1 MCIRDR
7 PKIFHVNW
15 FRKGSDGK
23 FLWPGF
29 GDNLRVLEW
38 MLKRCEGRVEAVDTP
53 VGQLPQ
59 RVDLNL
65 DGLKIS
71 EHAVEQLLHIDEHG
85 WAREFEAIADYLD
98 EFGTHTP
105 ARLREEAARI
115 AAQLPSV
122 EQKVA

>member
-1 MCIRDR
+1 MD
-7 PKIFHVNW
+7 
-15 FRKGSDGK
+15 S
-23 FLWPGF
+23 
-29 GDNLRVLEW
+29 
-38 MLKRCEGRVEAVDTP
+38 
-53 VGQLPQ
+53 
-59 RVDLNL
+59 
-65 DGLKIS
+65 KIS